1 MVLKNLIFKQLLR
14 YYTMVIDFEIC
25 SCLFFIALAEE
36 AAAE

>member
-1 MVLKNLIFKQLLR
+1 MLK

-36 AAAE
+36 TTAE